1 MPVIPE
7 RSLEVLRAIVQDFI
21 SSNQPVGS
29 KSLLNRHPLGVSAAT
44 IRNDMALLEEEE
56 LIAAPHTSSGRIPT
70 EKGYRLFVDQLSDV
84 KSLSPAERSA
94 IENFMNAAND
104 LDEIVDRTARSLSQL
119 TNTLALVQYPSLG
132 RSAVRHIELIPLSDS
147 RVLLMLIADS
157 GRIQQLQV
165 ESDVRLEDDLIQEVR
180 GRLNGMLAGVQL
192 SAVESRLSELEQE
205 FSPERRPFVR
215 EVIAGLLSLVDANR
229 QEKIVISGAANLVRR
244 DEDFSGELSKVLEA
258 IEEQVV
264 LLKLIDELHADQH
277 GVGLR
282 IGSEL
287 GVAGLNHASIVV
299 SGYENRGTEVAKL
312 GVLGP
317 TRMDYSQNIASVRAV
332 ARYLSKTLESHS

>member
-1 MPVIPE
+1 MIPE

-29 KSLLNRHPLGVSAAT
+29 KSLLDRHPLGVSAAT

-70 EKGYRLFVDQLSDV
+70 EKGYRLFVDQLSDI
-84 KSLSPAERSA
+84 KTLSKAERSA
-94 IENFMNAAND
+94 IESFMNSAND

-132 RSAVRHIELIPLSDS
+132 RSAVRHIELIPLSGS
-147 RVLLMLIADS
+147 KLLLMLITDS

-165 ESDVRLEDDLIQEVR
+165 DTEDAVADDLIQEVR
-180 GRLNGMLAGVQL
+180 GRLNGMLAGIQL
-192 SAVESRLSELEQE
+192 AQVEGRLGELEEE
-205 FSPERRPFVR
+205 FSPERRPFVGK
-215 EVIAGLLSLVDANR
+215 IIQSLQSLVEANR
-229 QEKIVISGAANLVRR
+229 QEKLVISGAANLVRR

-264 LLKLIDELHADQH
+264 LLRLIDELHADQH

-287 GVAGLNHASIVV
+287 GVAGLNHASLVV
-299 SGYENRGTEVAKL
+299 TGYENRGTEVAKL

>member
-1 MPVIPE
+1 MIPE

-29 KSLLNRHPLGVSAAT
+29 KALLDRHPLGVSAAT

-56 LIAAPHTSSGRIPT
+56 LITAPHTSSGRIPT
-70 EKGYRLFVDQLSDV
+70 EKGYRLFVDRLSEVKQLT
-84 KSLSPAERSA
+84 PAERSA
-94 IENFMNAAND
+94 IENFMNTASD
-104 LDEIVDRTARSLSQL
+104 LDDIVDRTARSLAQL
-119 TNTLALVQYPSLG
+119 TNTLAVVQYPSLG
-132 RSAVRHIELIPLSDS
+132 RSSVRHIELIPLGTD
-147 RVLLMLIADS
+147 RILLMLITDS

-165 ESDVRLEDDLIQEVR
+165 DTEAELAEDLIQEVR

-192 SAVESRLSELEQE
+192 SSVESRLTELEDE
-205 FSPERRPFVR
+205 FSQERRPFVR
-215 EVIAGLLSLVDANR
+215 DVVSALQSLVDANR
-229 QEKIVISGAANLVRR
+229 QEKLVISGAANLVRR

-264 LLKLIDELHADQH
+264 LLKLLDELHADQH

-287 GVAGLNHASIVV
+287 GLQGLKHASIVV
-299 SGYENRGTEVAKL
+299 TGYENRGTEVAKL

-332 ARYLSKTLESHS
+332 ARYLTKTLESHS

>member
-1 MPVIPE
+1 MIPE

-29 KSLLNRHPLGVSAAT
+29 KALLDRHPLGVSAAT

-56 LIAAPHTSSGRIPT
+56 LITAPHTSSGRIPT
-70 EKGYRLFVDQLSDV
+70 EKGYRLFVDRLSEVKQLT
-84 KSLSPAERSA
+84 PAERSA
-94 IENFMNAAND
+94 IENFMNTASD
-104 LDEIVDRTARSLSQL
+104 LDDIVDRTARSLAQL
-119 TNTLALVQYPSLG
+119 TNTLAVVQYPSLG
-132 RSAVRHIELIPLSDS
+132 RSSVRHIELIPLGSD
-147 RVLLMLIADS
+147 RILLMLITDY

-165 ESDVRLEDDLIQEVR
+165 DTEAELAEDLIQEVR

-192 SAVESRLSELEQE
+192 ASVESRLTELEDE
-205 FSPERRPFVR
+205 FSQERRPFVR
-215 EVIAGLLSLVDANR
+215 DVVSALQSLVDANR
-229 QEKIVISGAANLVRR
+229 QEKLVISGAANLVRR

-264 LLKLIDELHADQH
+264 LLKLLDELHADQH

-287 GVAGLNHASIVV
+287 GLQGLKHASIVV
-299 SGYENRGTEVAKL
+299 TGYENRGTEVAKL

-332 ARYLSKTLESHS
+332 ARYLTKTLESHS

>member
-1 MPVIPE
+1 MIPE

-29 KSLLNRHPLGVSAAT
+29 KSLLDRHPLGVSAAT

-70 EKGYRLFVDQLSDV
+70 EKGYRLFVDQLSDI
-84 KSLSPAERSA
+84 KTLSKAERSA
-94 IENFMNAAND
+94 IESFMNSAND

-132 RSAVRHIELIPLSDS
+132 RSAVRHIELIPLSGS
-147 RVLLMLIADS
+147 KLLLMLITDS

-165 ESDVRLEDDLIQEVR
+165 DTEDAVADDLIQEVR
-180 GRLNGMLAGVQL
+180 GRLNGMLAGIQL
-192 SAVESRLSELEQE
+192 AQVEGRLGELEEE
-205 FSPERRPFVR
+205 FSPERRPFVGK
-215 EVIAGLLSLVDANR
+215 IIQSLQSLVEANR
-229 QEKIVISGAANLVRR
+229 QEKLVISGAANLVRR

-264 LLKLIDELHADQH
+264 LLRLIDELHAS
-277 GVGLR
+277 L
-282 IGSEL
+282 
-287 GVAGLNHASIVV
+287 VV
-299 SGYENRGTEVAKL
+299 TGYENRGTEVAKL